1 LSTLFYVSVD
11 SQDLPLN
18 PLGLGPPS
26 VMAEPTATTNLEK
39 ATTSPSDPTLA
50 ETNLNEKKV
59 KRKPGETWKKNDIH
73 EIPNK

>member
-1 LSTLFYVSVD
+1 
-11 SQDLPLN
+11 
-18 PLGLGPPS
+18 
-26 VMAEPTATTNLEK
+26 MAEPTATTNLEK

-50 ETNLNEKKV
+50 ETNLNEKRV